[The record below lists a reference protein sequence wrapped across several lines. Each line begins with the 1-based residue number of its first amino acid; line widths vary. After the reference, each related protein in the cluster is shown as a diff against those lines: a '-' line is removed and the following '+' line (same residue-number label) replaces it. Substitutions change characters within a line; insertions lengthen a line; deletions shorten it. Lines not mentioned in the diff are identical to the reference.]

1 MRRLL
6 TLVFATALCL
16 ASVAGTSSGM
26 PGRNVPGGED
36 QGRGHEKR
44 QPKLVRK
51 WQGDRATAADLVARG
66 RARVRADGTVRLPNG
81 DFVDYR
87 IQGEDHIVSLLVEFT
102 DPAHNQIAEP
112 DPSLDNS
119 TYWIPD
125 FSRAHYEDMMF
136 SDGGASYG
144 FPSMRDYFLQVSSGR
159 YAVNGQVSEWVQVP
173 FPESEFGANSN
184 LGAGSDD
191 ANGPVFRVVDAAVQ
205 AAAADPAAGIDW
217 SPSLVDVSDRYD
229 CDDDGNFDE
238 PDGYVDHFTIVH
250 AGVGEEAGGGAQ
262 GEDAIWSHRWYANFG
277 DIGTAGPADCALGG
291 YEVPGTGLW
300 VGDYTIE
307 PENGGVGVL
316 AHEFGHDLG
325 LPDLYDV
332 SGANDNAVS
341 FWSIMS
347 DGGWPSDDPFSLDTR
362 PVHMGPWEKLWLGWL
377 QGDLARVR
385 LGERERIVLG
395 PAEGRSRRSVQAIRV
410 NLPDFEQTN
419 TTFPPEGSDP
429 NYYYSGQGND
439 LDNYMTRPMALSSDT
454 PISFRANYDIELD
467 WDYAYLDASADG
479 GDTFAP
485 VETSLSTTTDPNGQN
500 FGFGI
505 TGTSGGWV
513 DGTATLPSGTTDVRF
528 RYWTDG
534 AVVGQGFAVDTI
546 QVGTDPVDDATDPG
560 PWDFAGFSRVANG
573 EVTETFFHYYLVE
586 SRSYVRNDQSL
597 CGAYQFLVGN
607 FLEKQCYA
615 DGVLIWYR
623 NSAYADNDVSVH
635 PGFGQIL
642 VVDSHPLPN
651 PAVFGRGNLR
661 ERWQTWDST
670 FGLSDHSVTLHAYRG
685 NNLLERTY
693 DAAAVPVF
701 RDTGPEA
708 YWNPEVPFN
717 GVMTPGS
724 GLRINILDV
733 SANGRTYLVLVH

>member
-1 MRRLL
+1 M
-6 TLVFATALCL
+6 
-16 ASVAGTSSGM
+16 
-26 PGRNVPGGED
+26 
-36 QGRGHEKR
+36 
-44 QPKLVRK
+44 
-51 WQGDRATAADLVARG
+51 
-66 RARVRADGTVRLPNG
+66 
-81 DFVDYR
+81 
-87 IQGEDHIVSLLVEFT
+87 
-102 DPAHNQIAEP
+102 
-112 DPSLDNS
+112 
-119 TYWIPD
+119 
-125 FSRAHYEDMMF
+125 
-136 SDGGASYG
+136 
-144 FPSMRDYFLQVSSGR
+144 
-159 YAVNGQVSEWVQVP
+159 NGQVSEWVQVP

-419 TTFPPEGSDP
+419 TIFPPEGSDP

-439 LDNYMTRPMALSSDT
+439 LDNYMTRPIALSSDT

-467 WDYAYLDASADG
+467 
-479 GDTFAP
+479 
-485 VETSLSTTTDPNGQN
+485 
-500 FGFGI
+500 
-505 TGTSGGWV
+505 
-513 DGTATLPSGTTDVRF
+513 
-528 RYWTDG
+528 
-534 AVVGQGFAVDTI
+534 
-546 QVGTDPVDDATDPG
+546 
-560 PWDFAGFSRVANG
+560 
-573 EVTETFFHYYLVE
+573 
-586 SRSYVRNDQSL
+586 
-597 CGAYQFLVGN
+597 
-607 FLEKQCYA
+607 
-615 DGVLIWYR
+615 
-623 NSAYADNDVSVH
+623 
-635 PGFGQIL
+635 
-642 VVDSHPLPN
+642 
-651 PAVFGRGNLR
+651 
-661 ERWQTWDST
+661 
-670 FGLSDHSVTLHAYRG
+670 
-685 NNLLERTY
+685 
-693 DAAAVPVF
+693 
-701 RDTGPEA
+701 
-708 YWNPEVPFN
+708 
-717 GVMTPGS
+717 
-724 GLRINILDV
+724 
-733 SANGRTYLVLVH
+733 

>member
-1 MRRLL
+1 
-6 TLVFATALCL
+6 
-16 ASVAGTSSGM
+16 M
-26 PGRNVPGGED
+26 PGRTVPGGEN
-36 QGRGHEKR
+36 QGPGHEKR
-44 QPKLVRK
+44 QPKMVRK

-66 RARVRADGTVRLPNG
+66 RARVRADGTIRLPNG
-81 DFVDYR
+81 KFVDYR
-87 IQGEDHIVSLLVEFT
+87 IQGEDHLVTLLVEFT
-102 DPAHNQIAEP
+102 DPAHNQIVQP
-112 DPSLDNS
+112 DRALDNS

-136 SDGGASYG
+136 SNGGASYG
-144 FPSMRDYFLQVSSGR
+144 FPSMRDYYRQVSSGR
-159 YAVNGQVSEWVQVP
+159 YAVDGQVSEWVQVP
-173 FPESEFGANSN
+173 FPESEFGANSR

-217 SPSLVDVSDRYD
+217 SPSLVDVYDRYD
-229 CDDDGNFDE
+229 CDEDGDFDE
-238 PDGYVDHFTIVH
+238 PDGYVDHLTIIH
-250 AGVGEEAGGGAQ
+250 AGEGEEAGGGAQ
-262 GEDAIWSHRWYANFG
+262 GGDAIWSHRWYANFG
-277 DIGTAGPADCALGG
+277 DIGTAGPRRCLLGG

-300 VGDYTIE
+300 AGDYTIE

-325 LPDLYDV
+325 LPDLYDL

-347 DGGWPSDDPFSLDTR
+347 DGGWPSDDPNTLDTK

-377 QGDLARVR
+377 DGDLARVR
-385 LGERERIVLG
+385 LGEREKIVLG
-395 PAEGRSRRSVQAIRV
+395 PAEGRTPGAAQAIRV
-410 NLPDFEQTN
+410 NLPDYEQTS
-419 TTFPPEGSDP
+419 TIFAPEGSDP

-439 LDNYMTRPMALSSDT
+439 LDNYMTRPMALASAT
-454 PISFRANYDIELD
+454 PITFRANYDIELD

-479 GDTFAP
+479 GYTFEP
-485 VETSLSTTTDPNGQN
+485 VETSLSSTTNPNGQN

-513 DGTATLPSGTTDVRF
+513 DGAATLPAGTTHIRF

-534 AVVGQGFAVDTI
+534 SVVGQGFAVDTI
-546 QVGTDPVDDATDPG
+546 QVGTDPVDNATDPG
-560 PWDFAGFSRVANG
+560 AWDFAGFSQAANG
-573 EVTETFFHYYLVE
+573 EVTQTFFHYYLVE
-586 SRSYVRNDQSL
+586 SRSYVRNDESL

-623 NSAYADNDVSVH
+623 NSGYADNDVSVH

-642 VVDSHPLPN
+642 VVDSHPAPN
-651 PAVFGRGNLR
+651 PAVFGRGSLR

-693 DAAAVPVF
+693 DAPAVPVF

-708 YWNPEVPFN
+708 YWNAEVPFN
-717 GVMTPGS
+717 SVMTPGS
-724 GLRINILDV
+724 GLVIKILDV
-733 SANGRTYLVLVH
+733 SADGRTYLVRVA

>member
-642 VVDSHPLPN
+642 VVDSHPAPN

>member
-16 ASVAGTSSGM
+16 ATVAGTSSGM
-26 PGRNVPGGED
+26 PGSNVLGGED
-36 QGRGHEKR
+36 HGRGHEKR

-229 CDDDGNFDE
+229 CDEDGNFDE
-238 PDGYVDHFTIVH
+238 PDGYVDHLTIIH

-332 SGANDNAVS
+332 SGANDNSVS

-385 LGERERIVLG
+385 LGERERIVVG

-419 TTFPPEGSDP
+419 TIFPPEGSDP

-505 TGTSGGWV
+505 TGTTGGWV
-513 DGTATLPSGTTDVRF
+513 DGTATLPAGTTHIRL

-534 AVVGQGFAVDTI
+534 AVVGQGFAADTI
-546 QVGTDPVDDATDPG
+546 QVGTDPVDDATDPE

-586 SRSYVRNDQSL
+586 SRSYVRNDKSL

-717 GVMTPGS
+717 SVMTPGS

>member
-419 TTFPPEGSDP
+419 TIFPPEGSDP

-439 LDNYMTRPMALSSDT
+439 LDNYMTRPIALSSDT

-467 WDYAYLDASADG
+467 
-479 GDTFAP
+479 
-485 VETSLSTTTDPNGQN
+485 
-500 FGFGI
+500 
-505 TGTSGGWV
+505 
-513 DGTATLPSGTTDVRF
+513 
-528 RYWTDG
+528 
-534 AVVGQGFAVDTI
+534 
-546 QVGTDPVDDATDPG
+546 
-560 PWDFAGFSRVANG
+560 
-573 EVTETFFHYYLVE
+573 
-586 SRSYVRNDQSL
+586 
-597 CGAYQFLVGN
+597 
-607 FLEKQCYA
+607 
-615 DGVLIWYR
+615 
-623 NSAYADNDVSVH
+623 
-635 PGFGQIL
+635 
-642 VVDSHPLPN
+642 
-651 PAVFGRGNLR
+651 
-661 ERWQTWDST
+661 
-670 FGLSDHSVTLHAYRG
+670 
-685 NNLLERTY
+685 
-693 DAAAVPVF
+693 
-701 RDTGPEA
+701 
-708 YWNPEVPFN
+708 
-717 GVMTPGS
+717 
-724 GLRINILDV
+724 
-733 SANGRTYLVLVH
+733 